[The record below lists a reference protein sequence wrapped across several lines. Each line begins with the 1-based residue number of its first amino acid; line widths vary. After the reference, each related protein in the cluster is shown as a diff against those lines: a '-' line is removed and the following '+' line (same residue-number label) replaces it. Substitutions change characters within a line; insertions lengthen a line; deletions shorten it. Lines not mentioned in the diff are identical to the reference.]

1 MGYINGTARSQV
13 ILFPEVIDDYIE
25 AANTVRAVAAFV
37 EYLNFKELEFVRAE
51 PAETGRPG
59 YDPRVMLE
67 LYIWGHL
74 NGVRS
79 ARRLER
85 ECRRNVEVMWLTGKL
100 FPDFKTIANFRK
112 NNGGA
117 LKQVLVEFRLW
128 CDGEELYGK
137 ELAAVDG
144 SKFKAV
150 NSMGRNY
157 TKERLRKLI
166 KREEA
171 KVDQYLKDLAEADE
185 QEGEEEEKKL
195 TAEELKQKIAGIKE
209 HLEKHKQLQQQLA
222 ESGENQ
228 ISLTDP
234 DARLMRMSKG
244 TDVCYNL
251 QAAVDSK
258 HKLIVALEVTNA
270 CADQGQLSEI
280 AKQAKAALGVE
291 ELVVIG
297 DGGYFEGSTIKE
309 CEDADITT
317 YVPVEEADGATARGI
332 FPRSQ
337 FHYDE
342 QRDLYICPAGAELT
356 VTNKYKRQI
365 KEGLEFK
372 LYGTA
377 KCAGCALRPQC
388 TTSKQQGR
396 KINRW
401 IHQAVIERQA
411 ERNRVHPEL
420 QRQRGSLIEH
430 VFGTIKR
437 AMGHTYFL
445 TKGKEKVA
453 TEASLMALSYNF
465 KRVTTIMGVERMTR
479 SFALKAN

>member
-1 MGYINGTARSQV
+1 MGYINGSGRSQV
-13 ILFPEVIDDYIE
+13 ILFPEAIDDYIE
-25 AANTVRAVAAFV
+25 EANMVRAVAAFV

-59 YDPRVMLE
+59 YDPRVLLG
-67 LYIWGHL
+67 LYLWGHL

-112 NNGGA
+112 DNGGA

-128 CDGEELYGK
+128 CDGEKLFGK

-150 NSMGRNY
+150 NSLGRNY

-166 KREEA
+166 KREEE

-185 QEGEEEEKKL
+185 QAGEEEEQKL
-195 TAEELKQKIAGIKE
+195 TAAELKQKIAGIKE
-209 HLEKHKQLQQQLA
+209 HLEKHKQLQQQLG
-222 ESGENQ
+222 ESGEQQ

-234 DARLMRMSKG
+234 EARLMRMSKG

-270 CADQGQLSEI
+270 CADQGQLAQI
-280 AKQAKAALGVE
+280 AKQAKAALGVAE
-291 ELVVIG
+291 LLVVG
-297 DGGYFEGSTIKE
+297 DGGYFEGRTIKE
-309 CEDADITT
+309 CEDARITT

-332 FPRSQ
+332 FPRSK

-356 VTNKYKRQI
+356 VTSRYKRQQ
-365 KEGLEFK
+365 KEDSEFK

-377 KCAGCALRPQC
+377 RCAGCALRSQC
-388 TTSKQQGR
+388 TTSQQGR
-396 KINRW
+396 KIKRW
-401 IHQAVIERQA
+401 VHQAVIERQA
-411 ERNRVHPEL
+411 ARNRAHPEM
-420 QRQRGSLIEH
+420 QRQRGSLIGH

-437 AMGHTYFL
+437 AMGHTHFL

-465 KRVTTIMGVERMTR
+465 KRVTSIMGVARMTR
-479 SFALKAN
+479 SFALKAP